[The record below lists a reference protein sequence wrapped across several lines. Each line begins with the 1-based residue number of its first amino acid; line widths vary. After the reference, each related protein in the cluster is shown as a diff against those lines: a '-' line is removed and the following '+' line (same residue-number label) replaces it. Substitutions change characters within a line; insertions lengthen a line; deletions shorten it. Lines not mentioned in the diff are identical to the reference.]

1 MRIKAGVNAMD
12 GKNVLITGGGGYI
25 GSVLVD
31 SAPEHWRITVLDN
44 CLMGNSNINFSR
56 KVNIIKKDIRNDSII
71 EDLVK
76 KSDVVIHLAG
86 IVGVLSFNRNPKA
99 AITINQDATEKIVSA
114 VKKYNKKLVFM
125 STCSVYGFNTKIC
138 TEETIPNEV
147 DDYSVT
153 KSNSEQY
160 IQQNLENYIIFRL
173 GTVYGWSP
181 RMRFDLVINIIIEK
195 VLWNEAVE
203 IYGGTQW
210 RPFVHVKDAANALV
224 LGAETTIKGEI
235 FNLVAENHQILEIV
249 KQITDNFEIVT
260 DTKDSRSYH
269 VDNEKI
275 KNQLKWVPEMTIDK
289 TIQEFKKVNYKENIY
304 YNHEWDYS

>member
-1 MRIKAGVNAMD
+1 VRIKAGVNAMD
-12 GKNVLITGGGGYI
+12 GKNVLITGGAGYI

-31 SAPEHWRITVLDN
+31 SAPKHWRITVLDN

-195 VLWNEAVE
+195 MLWNETVE

-210 RPFVHVKDAANALV
+210 RPFVHVKDATNALV

-260 DTKDSRSYH
+260 DAKDSRSYH

>member
-1 MRIKAGVNAMD
+1 MRIKAGVNGMD
-12 GKNVLITGGGGYI
+12 GKNVLITGGAGYI

-31 SAPEHWRITVLDN
+31 SAPKHWRITVLDN

-181 RMRFDLVINIIIEK
+181 RMRFDLFINIIIEK

>member
-1 MRIKAGVNAMD
+1 MRIKAGVNGMD
-12 GKNVLITGGGGYI
+12 DKNILITGGAGYI

-31 SAPEHWRITVLDN
+31 SAPKHWRITVLDN

-181 RMRFDLVINIIIEK
+181 RMRFDLFINIIIEK

-275 KNQLKWVPEMTIDK
+275 KNLLKWVPEMTIDK

>member
-1 MRIKAGVNAMD
+1 MRIKAGVNGMD
-12 GKNVLITGGGGYI
+12 DKNILITGGAGYI

-31 SAPEHWRITVLDN
+31 SAPKHWRITVLDN

-153 KSNSEQY
+153 KNNSEQY

-203 IYGGTQW
+203 IFGGTQW

-304 YNHEWDYS
+304 HNHEWDYS

>member
-56 KVNIIKKDIRNDSII
+56 KVNIIKKDIRNYSII

>member
-31 SAPEHWRITVLDN
+31 SAPKHWRITVLDN

-86 IVGVLSFNRNPKA
+86 IVGVPSFNRNPKA

-224 LGAETTIKGEI
+224 LGTETTIKGEI

>member
-12 GKNVLITGGGGYI
+12 SKNVLITGGGGYI

>member
-31 SAPEHWRITVLDN
+31 SAPKHWRITVLDN

-86 IVGVLSFNRNPKA
+86 IVGVPSFNRNPKA

-181 RMRFDLVINIIIEK
+181 RMRFDLFINIIIEK

-260 DTKDSRSYH
+260 DAKDSRSYH